1 MLSGRKPSQQA
12 LAAVLSGGA
21 DTGALIR
28 APDGRTP
35 RILVGECERD
45 PRDRLRRVLASA
57 GCRVETAGD
66 TPALLAAAARDP
78 PDLVVADVELPGAD
92 LHGADLHGADLHGAD
107 LHGADLP
114 AADLHGYALLAELRA
129 EPATRW
135 LPVILLSADS
145 GEAARRRALDA
156 GADDCLGKPFGAR
169 ELLSRVGLHLAMARF
184 GREASE
190 AVRASERR
198 LAEVLE
204 AIGEAV
210 YAMDRDE
217 RILFAN
223 RKALELWKKPAEAV
237 IGHHLL
243 DVFPGIEHG
252 DPYRAYRRVRATGE
266 PAHVETRAPALG
278 DRWIGLDVHPAPH
291 DGLVVAFRDIDERK
305 RAEVQLRDSEERF
318 RLMLEALPDKAFVI
332 RPDGVAEYYNQQLR
346 DYAGVAIGPEP
357 AARSALY
364 PPEDRERVDD
374 ARAQGFAAGEEFS
387 IEAQMRRHDGA
398 YRWHRIRNRP
408 VRIGGRI
415 AFWLGTA
422 VDIDDMREANTLLE
436 RRVAERT
443 AELEAAN
450 RRLAAQIDER
460 EKAEAQ
466 LRQAQRIEAV
476 GQLTSGVAHDFN
488 NLLTAI
494 IGNLELLDGQLGGG
508 DERASRLLAAAAA
521 AAERGARLTA
531 QLLAFSRQQRMTPEP
546 VDLNQIVDG
555 MGALLQSTIGASIRI
570 ETVLA
575 PELWPA
581 LADASQIELVLLNLA
596 INARDAI
603 PAEGITG
610 GAITIATANAA
621 VGRPERPE
629 DPPPGD
635 YAVVSVADTGIGI
648 PPALLDKVFDPF
660 FTTKEIGKG
669 SGLGLSQVLGV
680 AQQLGGGVRIA
691 TSPGEGTIV
700 EVYLPRAQTRLA
712 ARRGSRAARP
722 APAAA
727 AEHGGELILLVDDD
741 SDVRAVAAAML
752 EAGGYQVIEAG
763 GGDAALH
770 CLKRHAGRVALMVA
784 DIAMPGMS
792 GIELAQAARRN
803 RPDLPVVFVT
813 GFAGAALPPAENH
826 EDRTDQ
832 LLRKPFRAAELVAQ
846 VAAALAESSERA
858 SPVGLG

>member
-1 MLSGRKPSQQA
+1 M
-12 LAAVLSGGA
+12 LSGGA

-28 APDGRTP
+28 APDGRAP
-35 RILVGECERD
+35 RILIGECD
-45 PRDRLRRVLASA
+45 PDMRDRLHRVLASA
-57 GCRVETAGD
+57 GCRVETASD
-66 TPALLAAAARDP
+66 ARAAFSAAAPDP
-78 PDLVVADVELPGAD
+78 PDLVVADAD
-92 LHGADLHGADLHGAD
+92 R
-107 LHGADLP
+107 
-114 AADLHGYALLAELRA
+114 HGYALLGELRA
-129 EPATRW
+129 EPATQF
-135 LPVILLSADS
+135 LPIILLASDP

-156 GADDCLGKPFGAR
+156 GADDCVGKPFGAR

-184 GREASE
+184 GREASA

-223 RKALELWKKPAEAV
+223 HKALELWNKQAEEV

-243 DVFPGIEHG
+243 DIFPGIENG
-252 DPYRAYRRVRATGE
+252 EPYLAYRRVRATGE

-291 DGLVVAFRDIDERK
+291 DSLVVAFRDIDERK

-332 RPDGVAEYYNQQLR
+332 RPDGIAEYYNQQLR

-357 AARSALY
+357 AARSALH
-364 PPEDRERVDD
+364 PSEDRERVNH

-387 IEAQMRRHDGA
+387 FEARMRRHDGA

-408 VRIGGRI
+408 VRVGGKV

-422 VDIDDMREANTLLE
+422 IDIDDMREANTLLE

-494 IGNLELLDGQLGGG
+494 IGNLELLEAQLGHG
-508 DERASRLLAAAAA
+508 DERAARLLAAAVA
-521 AAERGARLTA
+521 AAERGSRLTA
-531 QLLAFSRQQRMTPEP
+531 QLLAFSRQQRMSPEP
-546 VDLNQIVDG
+546 VDLNQIVLG
-555 MGALLQSTIGASIRI
+555 TGALLQSTIGATIRI

-575 PELWPA
+575 AGLWPA
-581 LADASQIELVLLNLA
+581 LADAGQIELVLLNLA
-596 INARDAI
+596 INARDAM
-603 PAEGITG
+603 PANGSNPGGANTEGTVTG
-610 GAITIATANAA
+610 GAITIATAN
-621 VGRPERPE
+621 VTLGRPERPE
-629 DPPPGD
+629 EPPPGD
-635 YAVVSVADTGIGI
+635 YAVVSVADTGTGI
-648 PPALLDKVFDPF
+648 PPAILDKVFDPF
-660 FTTKEIGKG
+660 FTTKEVGKG

-691 TSPGEGTIV
+691 TRPGEGTV
-700 EVYLPRAQTRLA
+700 VRVYLPRARAGVA
-712 ARRGSRAARP
+712 ARRSRAGSRP
-722 APAAA
+722 AIAGA
-727 AEHGGELILLVDDD
+727 AEPGGGLILLVDDD
-741 SDVRAVAAAML
+741 ADVRAVAAAML
-752 EAGGYQVIEAG
+752 DEAGYQVVEAG
-763 GGDAALH
+763 SGGAALE
-770 CLKRHAGRVALMVA
+770 CLERHAGQVALMIA

-792 GIELAQAARRN
+792 GVELAHAARRG
-803 RPDLPVVFVT
+803 RPDLPIVFVT
-813 GFAGAALPPAENH
+813 GFAGAALPPTEPHQEAGA
-826 EDRTDQ
+826 DQ

-858 SPVGLG
+858 SLVRLP